1 VVAARIAARLLGE
14 EPATRFAGA
23 GSCFLEMGGGEASMI
38 SGDFYVDPP
47 RAELTE
53 PTAAQRIEKERFE
66 SERLTDWF
74 GG

>member
-1 VVAARIAARLLGE
+1 
-14 EPATRFAGA
+14 
-23 GSCFLEMGGGEASMI
+23 MGGGEASMI
-38 SGDFYVDPP
+38 RGDFYADPP
-47 RAELTE
+47 MAELTA